1 MPTRTV
7 KARVEL
13 DGEKEYKR
21 ALDNLNS
28 GNKVLASEMRKL
40 QAEYKGNSES
50 VEFLTKKGDVLE
62 RQLQQQKDKVA
73 TLKEAV
79 ANSAKQF
86 GESSEKTQAWIVKLN
101 NAETAEI
108 ELQNAVDDNNKE
120 LEQQGNIMGKLAG
133 SVEDVAGALGIQI
146 PAGAQKALEGMKG
159 MSNGAAIAL
168 TASAAAVTA
177 LISSIK
183 KLHQMTLEAAHEA
196 DDLATKSMTSGV
208 DTETLQ
214 QWQYASELID
224 VSVDTMTGSLTKLTK
239 SMSSANDGNKATADA
254 FAELGVSI
262 TDSSGNLRDTEDVFY
277 DVVDAL
283 GQIPNETERD
293 AMAMELLGKSAQ
305 ELNPLILQGSDALKQ
320 LGQEAAS
327 TGYILDE
334 SQIQKLTE
342 VDDAYQ
348 KMQLQIEATR
358 KQMAA
363 DFAPASKTA
372 METFS
377 TAVKGAAD
385 LLQRSGIIT
394 AIAGIVESL
403 ANIIKAAGQLTE
415 VTIPG
420 MGAKFNW
427 LQASLNA
434 VARLMAAIADAANI
448 ITGIVTLDWDRIKTG
463 LGLNYGNGQ
472 ANNYQ
477 RVTMQQQGTW
487 EQYDQY
493 YNGWQSNYGYDSTS
507 GRYYDLNTGNYL
519 SYDPRQ
525 YNATGNDNWR
535 GGLTWV
541 GEAGP
546 ELVSLPAGSQIL
558 NAQDSREM
566 GGNTYYVT
574 IDAHNV
580 KDFMDIVNM
589 AQNARVRQRMGG

>member
-262 TDSSGNLRDTEDVFY
+262 TDSSGNLRDAEDVFY

-363 DFAPASKTA
+363 DFAPTSKTA

-487 EQYDQY
+487 EQYDQF
-493 YNGWQSNYGYDSTS
+493 YNGW
-507 GRYYDLNTGNYL
+507 
-519 SYDPRQ
+519 
-525 YNATGNDNWR
+525 
-535 GGLTWV
+535 
-541 GEAGP
+541 
-546 ELVSLPAGSQIL
+546 
-558 NAQDSREM
+558 
-566 GGNTYYVT
+566 
-574 IDAHNV
+574 
-580 KDFMDIVNM
+580 
-589 AQNARVRQRMGG
+589 